1 MNYPLISEY
10 IDAVKA
16 AEDNFEELKNLRPVL
31 DDDGQPVMSSG
42 NFAVVFKMTDGK
54 KNYAVKCFTK
64 TQDGRDSAYR
74 LISEELQKIQSPYI
88 LKVRYLDKEL
98 FVDTT
103 QTEETE
109 FPVLLMDWVEGQTL
123 SSFLQNIANNYDE
136 DYSFWSEEEEK
147 TALFELK
154 CLPYNFI
161 RAASWLIKQP
171 FAHGDIKPDNIII
184 KPDGTCVLVDY
195 DGMYVPAMQGMKM
208 QCMGTPNFRY
218 PLINDQRFDKS
229 LDNYSIAIIA
239 LSLRAFALEP
249 ERISEC
255 DDFCIITEKE
265 TSKLHEHRLFKDEVM
280 MSDNLFRDLLAI
292 YLHTLS
298 QNKLDSDFFDSCISE
313 YLCPDNYD
321 ISSTKVSDFE
331 KDNYWEDLYGVRYS
345 LDGRKV
351 ISASKE
357 LKGVDY
363 TIREGVL
370 TVCNQAFQSKGLHSI
385 TLPESVVAIGDRTFA
400 NNDDMEY
407 CNIPSS
413 VKFIYDNNPWGGCF
427 SIKEMDCAS
436 PSYLIKDGILYSS
449 DFYTVY
455 GFIYWNSQILID
467 SRTKKISAN
476 SFWSSRKGY
485 NSYIKKVTILSDLK
499 IGNAAFSN
507 CESASFEIKGHIEEI
522 GKESFYGC
530 KKIDNIEIKSVDVI
544 PDEAFKNCKSLTSV
558 MLSPK
563 LKSINAKAFE
573 GCDSLET
580 IEIPSAVSFISDSA
594 FSGCIALQNI
604 NVDSKNEYYCSI
616 DGTLYNNSVTK
627 LIKLPSGKKL
637 INFIIPDTVNEI
649 GDRAF
654 DSCSSLETIK
664 CSKRL
669 LKFGNNVFA
678 HCEKLRDCYVFL
690 DERSDS
696 KSAWNLGSL
705 LLSLKNAAPETK
717 QNGYN
722 LITKAAE
729 LNHPEA
735 QWYLARCFKW
745 GWYGEKNI
753 EQYVS
758 WLKRS
763 AENRKYEAMSE
774 LSREYILGKNIP
786 NNYGAAYKLL
796 SDLEKAGLLATL
808 YCKGNFFAL
817 LGFLY
822 EHGVIDA
829 KDEKKAVEYYK
840 NGTVWK
846 DSVAEFNMG
855 RCYENGI
862 GLDVDLQ
869 KAKEY
874 YSLAKEHKHNGAIE
888 ALERVEKL
896 LNTSTTLA
904 DDDLPF

>member
-10 IDAVKA
+10 IDSIKA
-16 AEDNFEELKNLRPVL
+16 AEDNFEELKNLHPVL
-31 DDDGQPVMSSG
+31 DNDGQPVMSSG

-54 KNYAVKCFTK
+54 KDYAVKCFTK
-64 TQDGRDSAYR
+64 AQDGRDSAYR

-103 QTEETE
+103 QTDETE

-154 CLPYNFI
+154 CLSYNFI
-161 RAASWLIKQP
+161 RTASWLIKQP

-195 DGMYVPAMQGMKM
+195 DGMYVPAMQGMKI

-218 PLINDQRFDKS
+218 PLINDQRFDNS
-229 LDNYSIAIIA
+229 LDNYSISIIA
-239 LSLRAFALEP
+239 LSLCAFALEP
-249 ERISEC
+249 TKISDS
-255 DDFCIITEKE
+255 DDFCIIKEKE
-265 TSKLHEHRLFKDEVM
+265 TCRLHEHYLFNDEAL
-280 MSDNLFRDLLAI
+280 MSDNLFRDLLSI

-313 YLCPDNYD
+313 YLCPDNYN
-321 ISSTKVSDFE
+321 ITSTKVSDAE
-331 KDNYWEDLYGVRYS
+331 KESYWEDIYGVRYS

-351 ISASKE
+351 ISASKG

-363 TIREGVL
+363 IVREGVL
-370 TVCNQAFQSKGLHSI
+370 TICNQAFQSKGLHSI
-385 TLPESVVAIGDRTFA
+385 TLPNSVVAIGDRAFA

-413 VKFIYDNNPWGGCF
+413 VKYIYDNNPWGGCF
-427 SIKEMDCAS
+427 NIKKMDCVS
-436 PSYLIKDGILYSS
+436 PSCLIKDGILYSS
-449 DFYTVY
+449 DFYTAY
-455 GFIYWNSQILID
+455 GFIYWNSEVCID
-467 SRTKKISAN
+467 PRTKKISAN
-476 SFWSSRKGY
+476 AFWSSRKGY
-485 NSYIKKVTILSDLK
+485 DSLIKKVTLLSDLE
-499 IGNAAFSN
+499 IGNAAFYN
-507 CESASFEIKGHIEEI
+507 CESALFEIKGHIEEI

-530 KKIDNIEIKSVDVI
+530 KKIENIEINNIDIV
-544 PDEAFKNCKSLTSV
+544 PDDAFKNCKSLTSII
-558 MLSPK
+558 LSNK
-563 LKSINAKAFE
+563 LKAINSAAFS

-580 IEIPSAVSFISDSA
+580 IDIAKTVSFISESA
-594 FSGCIALQNI
+594 FSGCTALRDI
-604 NVDSKNEYYCSI
+604 IVDAKNEYYCSI
-616 DGTLYNNSVTK
+616 DGVLYNKSVTK
-627 LIKLPSGKKL
+627 LFKLPPGKGL
-637 INFIIPDTVNEI
+637 VEFTIPETVIEI
-649 GDRAF
+649 GEGAF
-654 DSCSSLETIK
+654 ECCSLLESIK
-664 CSKRL
+664 CTNKL
-669 LKFGNNVFA
+669 LKFGNDVFED
-678 HCEKLRDCYVFL
+678 CEKLRDCYIYL
-690 DERSDS
+690 DERTDS
-696 KSAWNLGSL
+696 NSAWNLGSFL
-705 LLSLKNAAPETK
+705 FTLKDANDEIK
-717 QNGYN
+717 QNGYD

-729 LNHPEA
+729 LNNSEA

-745 GWYGEKNI
+745 GWYGEKNTGNYI
-753 EQYVS
+753 S

-763 AENRKYEAMSE
+763 ADNKKYEAMSE
-774 LSREYILGKNIP
+774 LAREYILGKNTP
-786 NNYGAAYKLL
+786 RNYSDAYKLL

-822 EHGVIDA
+822 ENGLVGT
-829 KDEKKAVEYYK
+829 KDPRKAVDYYK
-840 NGTVWK
+840 KGTTWE
-846 DSVAEFNMG
+846 DSIAEFQLA
-855 RCYENGI
+855 RCYENGV

-874 YSLAKEHKHNGAIE
+874 YSLAKEHKHNGANA

-896 LNTSTTLA
+896 LNTSTNVV
-904 DDDLPF
+904 DDLPF

>member
-64 TQDGRDSAYR
+64 AQDGRDSAYR

-321 ISSTKVSDFE
+321 ISSTKVSDSE
-331 KDNYWEDLYGVRYS
+331 KENYWEDLYGVRYS

-351 ISASKE
+351 ISTSKG

-370 TVCNQAFQSKGLHSI
+370 TVCDQAFQSRELHSI
-385 TLPESVVAIGDRTFA
+385 TLPESVVAIGDRAFA

-413 VKFIYDNNPWGGCF
+413 VRFIYDNNPWGGCF
-427 SIKEMDCAS
+427 NIKKLDCKS
-436 PSYLIKDGILYSS
+436 SCYIIRDGLLYSS
-449 DFYTVY
+449 DFDIVY
-455 GFIYWNSQILID
+455 GLIYWNPNINID
-467 SRTKKISAN
+467 LRTKKISAN
-476 SFWSSRKGY
+476 AIWSARKKYDSF
-485 NSYIKKVTILSDLK
+485 IKKIDLSNVIE
-499 IGNAAFSN
+499 IGNAAFKLCKNAKFSSLN
-507 CESASFEIKGHIEEI
+507 MIEGI
-522 GKESFYGC
+522 GKESFMYC
-530 KKIDNIEIKSVDVI
+530 ESLEEIDLSKVKRIPEEAFSYCNNLKKIKFSQELQYIDKY
-544 PDEAFKNCKSLTSV
+544 AFKGCYNLTNIDLAKTV
-558 MLSPK
+558 CYI
-563 LKSINAKAFE
+563 SI
-573 GCDSLET
+573 DSLDDCRFLT
-580 IEIPSAVSFISDSA
+580 D
-594 FSGCIALQNI
+594 I
-604 NVDSKNEYYCSI
+604 NVNSDNEYYCSI
-616 DGTLYNNSVTK
+616 EGVLFNKNITK
-627 LIKLPSGKKL
+627 LIKYPSGKQASEYE
-637 INFIIPDTVNEI
+637 IPQSVYEI
-649 GDRAF
+649 GDEAF
-654 DSCSSLETIK
+654 VDCKSLKVIRCKNKIKTFGKRVFEK
-664 CSKRL
+664 CSNLNTCHIDIDDNAGVEVKWILGRQLFL
-669 LKFGNNVFA
+669 LENATEETKKEGFNLIQESASLDYPTAQMYLANIYKNGRKVEVDT
-678 HCEKLRDCYVFL
+678 EKYLSWLERCASNGHYRAMSQLGREYLTGKNTTRNLQKAYELLSKLEEIGEDAERDC
-690 DERSDS
+690 
-696 KSAWNLGSL
+696 
-705 LLSLKNAAPETK
+705 
-717 QNGYN
+717 
-722 LITKAAE
+722 
-729 LNHPEA
+729 H
-735 QWYLARCFKW
+735 
-745 GWYGEKNI
+745 
-753 EQYVS
+753 
-758 WLKRS
+758 
-763 AENRKYEAMSE
+763 
-774 LSREYILGKNIP
+774 
-786 NNYGAAYKLL
+786 
-796 SDLEKAGLLATL
+796 
-808 YCKGNFFAL
+808 GNFYVL
-817 LGFLY
+817 LGAFY
-822 EHGVIDA
+822 ETGEIVT
-829 KDEKKAVEYYK
+829 KDVKKAVQYYSK
-840 NGTVWK
+840 GVEWH
-846 DSVAEFNMG
+846 DSVAEFNLA

-862 GLDVDLQ
+862 GLDIDLY

-874 YSLAKEHKHNGAIE
+874 YSLADKHKYVRANE
-888 ALERVEKL
+888 ALERVKNL
-896 LNTSTTLA
+896 LNGESNRA
-904 DDDLPF
+904 DDLPF